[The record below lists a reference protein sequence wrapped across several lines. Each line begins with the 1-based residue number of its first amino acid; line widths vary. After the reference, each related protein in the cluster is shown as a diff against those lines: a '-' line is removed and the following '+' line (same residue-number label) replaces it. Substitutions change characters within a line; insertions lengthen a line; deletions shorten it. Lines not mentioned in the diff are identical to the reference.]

1 MEDSKVGG
9 TAIMEE
15 TISLQEIFQTLRKRF
30 FLIFTI
36 TFLAAALSGVL
47 SYYYITPI
55 YETSTQLLINQE
67 SSEQIYGVSDIETN
81 LQLINTYNEII
92 KSPVILDLVKEELAL
107 EKITMTE
114 LINKISTSS
123 KGESQ
128 VVTITVQDPDQFI
141 ARDIA
146 NSTATIFKRE
156 ITELMNINNVSILAK
171 ATASDDQIPVKPQS
185 LLNVAIA
192 TVLGLMLGI
201 GLAFLLEYID
211 NTIKSEQDIDKL
223 LSLTVIGSISSMEK
237 KKQKKIRGIR
247 LKQQKKG
254 GYLNE

>member
-1 MEDSKVGG
+1 
-9 TAIMEE
+9 MEE
-15 TISLQEIFQTLRKRF
+15 TISLQEIFKTLRKRI
-30 FLIFTI
+30 FLIFSI
-36 TFLAAALSGVL
+36 TFLAAVFSGVI

-67 SSEQIYGVSDIETN
+67 SSEQMYGVGDIQTN

-107 EKITMTE
+107 EKMTMTE
-114 LINKISTSS
+114 LIKKILVSS
-123 KGESQ
+123 NGDSQ
-128 VVTITVQDPDQFI
+128 VVTITVQDPDQYI

-171 ATASDDQIPVKPQS
+171 ATASDDQAPVKPQS

-192 TVLGLMLGI
+192 LVIGLMFGI
-201 GLAFLLEYID
+201 GLAFLLEYLD
-211 NTIKSEQDIDKL
+211 NTIKSEQDIEQL

-237 KKQKKIRGIR
+237 KEQKKIRKIR
-247 LKQQKKG
+247 HKQQKKG
-254 GYLNE
+254 GNLNG